1 MNVSSTESQVSYYYI
16 PLLGLRMS
24 LDTIHELNINHT
36 LAICVIPKTD
46 RERWAEPKSSLNCLP
61 ELALPVFAFPSG
73 HKTWQNCWVYNC
85 FQNLG
90 MLSDVLY
97 SKSKKKSKYF
107 NIPVKKKWSCFNTHV
122 QWPISQVSKDITG
135 CIPVFWMFPDVSGF
149 LWGFPEME
157 VPPKSSNFRIFHEIN
172 NPKLAWGT
180 PLWKSPH
187 GYKFN

>member
-61 ELALPVFAFPSG
+61 QLALPVFAFPSG

-107 NIPVKKKWSCFNTHV
+107 NIPVKKNEAASTPMFNDQSHKSQRISRAVSQFSGCFRMFL
-122 QWPISQVSKDITG
+122 VSYG
-135 CIPVFWMFPDVSGF
+135 GF
-149 LWGFPEME
+149 LKWRYPQNHPIFGFSM
-157 VPPKSSNFRIFHEIN
+157 K
-172 NPKLAWGT
+172 
-180 PLWKSPH
+180 
-187 GYKFN
+187 